1 MDNNNI
7 KDKNKDIDRKRRTRK
22 SIFITALAI
31 VIIVTILSA
40 ILLAVRLV
48 DYIKVDDRAVSL
60 RSSMDDKL
68 NVFAIE
74 YKSAT
79 GDITVQGSEGAKVIA
94 PGTDIEYTLRM
105 RNVDKVAINY
115 SFTPAVEFTSEHEIP
130 ILVRLLG
137 PDDKYVIGSETEW
150 IPIAE
155 IGNVS
160 GSGTLGVNETAEYV
174 FEWKWPFESGDDAY
188 DSFLGSANFAGGA
201 GLDLSFNIHS
211 EASLSSEENN
221 GFFNAPHGKVV
232 RIFIIALLLLI
243 AIILFIIYLIKR
255 IKANG
260 EKKTEVVEVVKTVE
274 VPVIQKV
281 EVPVVK
287 TVEVPAPTPVIVP
300 SKKKTATFNGK
311 MTFVNLDVLDE
322 NFESGDKISLQILK
336 DRGIVPQNAKQLKIL
351 SRISEPLTKAFTVET
366 QGISKEAE
374 IAIRCAGGKVI
385 ITAPESGDKKH

>member
-155 IGNVS
+155 IGDVS

-211 EASLSSEENN
+211 EANLSSDANG
-221 GFFNAPHGKVV
+221 GFFTAPQGKVV
-232 RIFIIALLLLI
+232 RILIIFILLLI
-243 AIILFIIYLIKR
+243 AVILFIIYLVKR

-351 SRISEPLTKAFTVET
+351 SRMATPLTKAFTVET